1 MRKSLKGQT
10 MITYS
15 ITNEQ
20 LSELTFG
27 EGGYGDFYAKVMIP
41 CLLFQWKKQF
51 SIFRLCLM
59 K

>member
-27 EGGYGDFYAKVMIP
+27 EGGYGDF
-41 CLLFQWKKQF
+41 
-51 SIFRLCLM
+51 
-59 K
+59 